1 MMRIK
6 DIVKIAREKNLG
18 RKGIKK
24 RVKDLKK
31 SSYGKNWQK
40 VREEFYSKIG
50 ILEQRPLLHN
60 NFVNYL
66 TSKDDVKTILEIGCG
81 MGIYP
86 IKFKNLFENKE
97 YLGLDIGEPAI
108 DFCKKK
114 SDFNFMC
121 GDLLKIK
128 LDKKFDLIFSHA
140 VIDHVYDIDSFLA
153 RIVTLCGKY
162 AYISA
167 YRGYFPDLKE
177 HKMTWDNEKGCYY
190 NNLSVKRLKEK
201 LIASG
206 LNEDEFLIREQEDG
220 MELNQSYS
228 IGLTGIETIIEIE
241 RKSNSKK

>member
-1 MMRIK
+1 
-6 DIVKIAREKNLG
+6 
-18 RKGIKK
+18 
-24 RVKDLKK
+24 
-31 SSYGKNWQK
+31 
-40 VREEFYSKIG
+40 
-50 ILEQRPLLHN
+50 
-60 NFVNYL
+60 
-66 TSKDDVKTILEIGCG
+66 

-114 SDFNFMC
+114 SVFNFMC

-220 MELNQSYS
+220 MKLNQSYS
-228 IGLTGIETIIEIE
+228 IGLTGSETIIEIE